1 MASPA
6 WSCSYPLMYFS
17 YDHDDQDAML
27 IVGFLPPF
35 GSHSWHFKEHRRSE
49 QGRRPGTADAPALT
63 AVRAPVQPRRAMRT
77 AHPALLAALALAA
90 CSSPRTPPPA
100 APVAPAPTA
109 AAEDASAAPVARQP
123 PADPRREAVLAAWR
137 VDASARA
144 DPPSLVAGPVDYP
157 GDGVHVAAVVAS
169 GGEARLVVTAVPFV
183 AGSQASASLMISGDP
198 AAVIAGVSV
207 RDVNRDQRPDV
218 AVFLREEYR
227 LEDYLPLQRFA
238 LFYTLR
244 TQPERSL
251 AQLVRSEVELLGVRD
266 DEALAAA
273 IPTQGSY
280 EPPADGVSPVRF
292 IARLGYAT
300 PAQFRQAVAATGL
313 RLCTD
318 LPDRTGVRRKRCAN
332 MPAARLTDALITG
345 RIRRDL
351 GGFTDVLTDDPDG
364 LTMPSCQRAGREVH
378 CNANI
383 GGPSGVD
390 WSLVGDGAA
399 MRLVELS
406 PWAESS

>member
-1 MASPA
+1 MRPSP
-6 WSCSYPLMYFS
+6 
-17 YDHDDQDAML
+17 
-27 IVGFLPPF
+27 
-35 GSHSWHFKEHRRSE
+35 
-49 QGRRPGTADAPALT
+49 T
-63 AVRAPVQPRRAMRT
+63 
-77 AHPALLAALALAA
+77 ALLAALALAA

-100 APVAPAPTA
+100 APVAAAPVA
-109 AAEDASAAPVARQP
+109 PAEDASAAPVARQP

-137 VDASARA
+137 ADASDRT

-157 GDGVHVAAVVAS
+157 GEGAESTRVAAVVAS
-169 GGEARLVVTAVPFV
+169 GSSAELVVTAVPFV
-183 AGSQASASLMISGDP
+183 AGSQTHTSLTISGDP

-207 RDVNRDQRPDV
+207 RDVNRDQQPDV

-227 LEDYLPLQRFA
+227 LEDYLPFQHLA

-251 AQLVRSEVELLGVRD
+251 AQLVRSEIELLGVRD
-266 DEALAAA
+266 DAALAAA

-280 EPPADGVSPVRF
+280 EPPAEGMSPVRF
-292 IARLGYAT
+292 IARLRYAT

-318 LPDRTGVRRKRCAN
+318 LPDRTGVRRKRCTT

-351 GGFTDVLTDDPDG
+351 SEFVDVLTDEPNG
-364 LTMPSCQRAGREVH
+364 LTTPSCQRAGREVH

-383 GGPSGVD
+383 GGPAGVD
-390 WSLVGDGAA
+390 WSLVGEGAA